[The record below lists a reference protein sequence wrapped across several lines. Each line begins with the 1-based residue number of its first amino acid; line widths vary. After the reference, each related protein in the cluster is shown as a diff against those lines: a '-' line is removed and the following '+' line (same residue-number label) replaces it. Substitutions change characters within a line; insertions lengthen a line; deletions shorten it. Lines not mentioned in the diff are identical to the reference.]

1 MASLVLERK
10 VLNMSKMLMNAQ
22 NISRRILK
30 NSGEKLGVWRTER
43 EGGITKLYILW
54 YLLNFSHIVLGV
66 RTSKKNP
73 SV

>member
-1 MASLVLERK
+1 MAPLVLARK
-10 VLNMSKMLMNAQ
+10 MLNMSKTLMNAQ

-30 NSGEKLGVWRTER
+30 NSGEELGVWRTQR

-54 YLLNFSHIVLGV
+54 YLFKFQPCNTGYYSLK
-66 RTSKKNP
+66 KKN